1 MAKIKRVV
9 LDVLKPHLPNTLDF
23 AIALADQLADSRVD
37 VKLVEIDEQTDTLE
51 VRIESA
57 AIDFDVVSEII
68 TGLGASI
75 HSIDQ
80 VEAVAEGFNPASEQ
94 D

>member
-1 MAKIKRVV
+1 MAMIKHIV

-23 AIALADQLADSRVD
+23 AIALADQLGNSRVE
-37 VKLVEIDEQTDTLE
+37 VTVIEIDQQTDSLE
-51 VRIESA
+51 VRIQAE
-57 AIDFDVVSEII
+57 AIDFAAVTEII

-80 VEAVAEGFNPASEQ
+80 VEAVTEGFIAAHERA
-94 D
+94 

>member
-1 MAKIKRVV
+1 MALIKHIV

-23 AIALADQLADSRVD
+23 AVALADQLSNCRVE
-37 VKLVEIDEQTDTLE
+37 VTVVEIDRRTDSLE
-51 VRIESA
+51 VRIQAE
-57 AIDFDVVSEII
+57 AIDYAAVTSVI

-80 VEAVAEGFNPASEQ
+80 VEAVTDGFASAYELN
-94 D
+94 

>member
-1 MAKIKRVV
+1 MAMIKHVV

-23 AIALADQLADSRVD
+23 TVALADQLPNSRVE
-37 VKLVEIDEQTDTLE
+37 VTVIEIDEKTDSLE
-51 VRIESA
+51 VRIESPS
-57 AIDFDVVSEII
+57 IDFDLVTEVI
-68 TGLGASI
+68 TELGASI

-80 VEAVAEGFNPASEQ
+80 VEALTEGVEPASQQ